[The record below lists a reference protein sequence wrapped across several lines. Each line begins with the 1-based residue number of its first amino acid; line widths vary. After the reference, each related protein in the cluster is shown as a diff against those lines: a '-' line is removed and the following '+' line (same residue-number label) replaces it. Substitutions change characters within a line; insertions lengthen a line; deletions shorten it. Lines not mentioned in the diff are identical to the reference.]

1 MAEMAVVL
9 SNVALEGGIQPWL
22 LLEPM
27 VCPVSFL
34 GDRSLAEVTDL
45 GRGSDVSSFSF
56 SEAEELHF
64 LCSIPLQLL

>member
-9 SNVALEGGIQPWL
+9 SEVALEDGVQPWL

-27 VCPVSFL
+27 VCPVPFL

-45 GRGSDVSSFSF
+45 GRASVVSSLSL
-56 SEAEELHF
+56 SEEELYF
-64 LCSIPLQLL
+64 LCSISLQLL

>member
-9 SNVALEGGIQPWL
+9 SEVALEGGVQPWL

-27 VCPVSFL
+27 VFPVSFL

-45 GRGSDVSSFSF
+45 GRGSDVSSLSL
-56 SEAEELHF
+56 SEEEELYF
-64 LCSIPLQLL
+64 LCSISL